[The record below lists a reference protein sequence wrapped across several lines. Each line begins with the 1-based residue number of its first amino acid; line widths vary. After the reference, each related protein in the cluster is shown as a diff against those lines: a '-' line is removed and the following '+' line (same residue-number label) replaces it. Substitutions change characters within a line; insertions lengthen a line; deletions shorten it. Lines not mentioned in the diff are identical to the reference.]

1 MHPDRPSR
9 PHKQR
14 ELRQRYLLL
23 EWMRLLVVNFTTPRL
38 ATPGLLSMMPG
49 TRQECTALGMAAAAN
64 GP

>member
-23 EWMRLLVVNFTTPRL
+23 EWLRLLVVNFTTPRL
-38 ATPGLLSMMPG
+38 ATPGLL
-49 TRQECTALGMAAAAN
+49 
-64 GP
+64 